1 MTASSLV
8 ASASAA
14 AVVIPRRG
22 IAAGIY
28 RWTARAYVAAIGF
41 QVFLAGL
48 FVFVGASM
56 LPLHMTFAHV
66 FIVLTTLLVGSAL
79 VGRLDGTRRR
89 DALVMLGL
97 LIVQGMLVHLRVVSP
112 VISAFHPVNALV
124 MFWWSTQVAKRA

>member
-8 ASASAA
+8 VSPAA
-14 AVVIPRRG
+14 IAVPRRG
-22 IAAGIY
+22 VAAGIY
-28 RWTARAYVAAIGF
+28 RWTARAYVLAIGI

-48 FVFVGASM
+48 FVFVGANL

-79 VGRLDGTRRR
+79 IGRLDGTRRR

-97 LIVQGMLVHLRVVSP
+97 IIVQGMLVHLRVVSP
-112 VISAFHPVNALV
+112 IISAFHPVNALL